1 MFEHAC
7 IFLAEDSPAD
17 AYLFG
22 EALRVHGVESELFVF
37 DDGEKAISFLLQAEN
52 GGPQPQIFVLDL
64 NLPKMDGREILRYLR
79 EKSRFS
85 TAPVLILT
93 SSNDPSDREKTAK
106 LGVNRYVQKAA
117 DIAEFLDIGRVVK
130 TMLRE
135 ISSKNSGDDQSGVSV
150 GG

>member
-1 MFEHAC
+1 MFEHAS

-52 GGPQPQIFVLDL
+52 DGPRPQIFVLDL

-79 EKSRFS
+79 EKSRFA

-93 SSNDPSDREKTAK
+93 SSNDPSDREKTAR
-106 LGVNRYVQKAA
+106 LGVSRYVQKAT
-117 DIAEFLDIGRVVK
+117 DISEFLDIGRVVK

-135 ISSKNSGDDQSGVSV
+135 ISNKSPGDDPAVESAVR
-150 GG
+150 

>member
-1 MFEHAC
+1 
-7 IFLAEDSPAD
+7 
-17 AYLFG
+17 
-22 EALRVHGVESELFVF
+22 
-37 DDGEKAISFLLQAEN
+37 
-52 GGPQPQIFVLDL
+52 
-64 NLPKMDGREILRYLR
+64 MDGREILRYLR

-106 LGVNRYVQKAA
+106 LGVNHYVQKAA

-135 ISSKNSGDDQSGVSV
+135 ISSKNPGDDHAVESV
-150 GG
+150 GR